1 MNVRNIARA
10 ATAVFFPCALGA
22 TALYAQCPY
31 AGYGAVNPGLVT
43 MMDVGTGGSPWL
55 GQTVVIDGSHTGAV
69 EPGGQVRILEGT
81 PVMNLSGHTVIPGM
95 IKLHSHPFCAVTASR
110 PGRLTYGAARP
121 YMSSGLPSV
130 RTMGSMHFFAEN
142 FPRIPLLRA
151 SMAHAQFNDANPM
164 ALPASDAPQEI
175 ASGFQRPFDFQAERS
190 GSGNWTLVPAY
201 GAYGSWGTLVMLS
214 YLSYFAEGT
223 SLDDWGD
230 LDDVLL
236 VTLAGGVAGGY
247 IGHRL
252 ARGDPLLAQAVIAAA
267 YWSTGFGAA
276 AGAAA
281 GLDEEYVFGTAAMAG
296 PVGIAIAVFADRW
309 GLGRRRARDMGAGGV
324 LGLVAGWGV
333 VVALDE
339 LLPRQREVLPGGGT
353 YSESPVSDAVGFSI
367 LFGSGVAG
375 TVLGFLRSDAGSE
388 DQEAM
393 VPEPRSGSL
402 LTWSSGRLGFST
414 PLPTPIRVTTN
425 RPEGQMATAWRIPL
439 LDIRF

>member
-121 YMSSGLPSV
+121 YMSSGPPSV
-130 RTMGSMHFFAEN
+130 RTMGGMHFLAEN
-142 FPRIPLLRA
+142 SPRIP
-151 SMAHAQFNDANPM
+151 SVWTTTGHARFNDSRPV
-164 ALPASDAPQEI
+164 ALPSSDAPRDI
-175 ASGFQRPFDFQAERS
+175 AYGFQHPFDFEARQSEPGRWAALPV
-190 GSGNWTLVPAY
+190 GYAIY
-201 GAYGSWGTLVMLS
+201 GAWETLGISVL
-214 YLSYFAEGT
+214 LIKDT
-223 SLDDWGD
+223 SLDDLES
-230 LDDVLL
+230 LDELL
-236 VTLAGGVAGGY
+236 AVSLAGGVAGGY
-247 IGHRL
+247 IGSRL
-252 ARGDPLLAQAVIAAA
+252 ARGDPLLAEAVIAAA

-281 GLDEEYVFGTAAMAG
+281 GLGEGHVWLTAGLAG

-333 VVALDE
+333 VVALEE
-339 LLPRQREVLPGGGT
+339 LLRQEEIQPGGGT
-353 YSESPVSDAVGFSI
+353 YSESPVSDAVAYSV